1 MLKEIFEK
9 NKNIIINADLDGILS
24 GAILQKYY
32 GCKVVGFSNSE
43 DKIWVMPKIKDIYK
57 PVYIDMYVNKP
68 EVICIEQHIV
78 SFDEEHHNMI
88 KGYGT
93 KINPNL
99 DRGRFLTGKGEKHYK
114 NKYPFGTVH
123 YLLSLMAREGVQVE
137 LPILEKECDDK
148 SWTIGSLILRA
159 DDALGST
166 YNEYYSQNARNWWNW
181 LMHSSE
187 STAICKLKDYVYS
200 LGKEKAEGYK
210 KKLGYFLLSLGCSIN
225 GQFKYITNDEGE
237 IEEKFLEYIN
247 FICKLIDIRLNIPRK
262 YSIYEAN
269 SDRISCYYSED
280 IDILQSENIFSYAFV
295 RGHKSEENLSYTE
308 EMTKISK

>member
-9 NKNIIINADLDGILS
+9 NKNIIINSDLDGILS

-32 GCKVVGFSNSE
+32 GCKVVGFSNSK
-43 DKIWVMPKIKDIYK
+43 DRVWVMPEVEDIYM
-57 PVYIDMYVNKP
+57 PIYIDIYINKP
-68 EVICIEQHIV
+68 EVVCIDQHII
-78 SFDEEHHNMI
+78 SYDEEHHKRI
-88 KGYGT
+88 KGYKT

-99 DRGRFLTGKGEKHYK
+99 EQDRFFMGKNDNSYT

-123 YLLSLMAREGVQVE
+123 YLMSLMAREGVQIE

-166 YNEYYSQNARNWWNW
+166 YNYRQNARNWWNW
-181 LMHSSE
+181 LMQSSE

-210 KKLGYFLLSLGCSIN
+210 DKLGVFFLSLGCTKKN
-225 GQFKYITNDEGE
+225 GEFKYITNDEGE

-247 FICKLIDIRLNIPRK
+247 VIGKLINIQLNISDK
-262 YSIYEAN
+262 YSIYGACDRTAN
-269 SDRISCYYSED
+269 YRNSED
-280 IDILQSENIFSYAFV
+280 KKRIKIENLFSYSFV
-295 RGHKSEENLSYTE
+295 GMRGKNLSYTE
-308 EMTKISK
+308 QMTKISE